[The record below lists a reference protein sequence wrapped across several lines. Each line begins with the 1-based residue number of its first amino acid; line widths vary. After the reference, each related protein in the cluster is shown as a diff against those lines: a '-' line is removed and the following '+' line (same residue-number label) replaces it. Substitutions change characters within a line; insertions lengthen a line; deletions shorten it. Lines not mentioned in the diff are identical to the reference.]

1 MVTADSLRSFSV
13 TCLDWAN
20 QAEDASRRQ
29 IIVEVAKSWLN
40 IAAVVE
46 HCGAPVPDLRHKLD

>member
-1 MVTADSLRSFSV
+1 MVTAESMRSFSV

-46 HCGAPVPDLRHKLD
+46 HCVSPVPDLRHKLD